1 MPLPSCAQFMR
12 NIVRDEKYLFHYFDF
27 VRLLLSSSIKYTFR
41 INKFQYLAVCPRCM
55 CLSLLCA
62 FPLVHILF
70 RQKSEY
76 VRLFAFNINPHVL
89 MAYENNKF
97 DLRPHKDEFLLV
109 GWKFFV
115 SPNLME
121 TLHGPGASSKKK
133 ISKIIMSFPGFIEHV
148 LRMIRNKF
156 LGKIKFISE
165 SRRNR
170 KFFCFKTTQRQKQE

>member
-27 VRLLLSSSIKYTFR
+27 VRLLLPSSIKYTFR
-41 INKFQYLAVCPRCM
+41 INKFQFLAVCPRCM

-70 RQKSEY
+70 SQKSEY

-109 GWKFFV
+109 GWKFFRV
-115 SPNLME
+115 
-121 TLHGPGASSKKK
+121 
-133 ISKIIMSFPGFIEHV
+133 
-148 LRMIRNKF
+148 
-156 LGKIKFISE
+156 SE
-165 SRRNR
+165 SNGDASW
-170 KFFCFKTTQRQKQE
+170 TGSQQQEKDIKDYYEFSRFY